1 MSIKEEEKEKL
12 PKLNV
17 RATNIRTLVLSVLI
31 IIALNMIGSR
41 YFVRLDLTSE
51 KRFTLTPA
59 TRLLLSELDDYVHF
73 QVYLEGDFPAGFK
86 RLRNQTREMLD
97 EFRAWSDFVTYEFI
111 NPTIEGDWER
121 TEENY
126 TMLVEQGLQPTQLQV
141 TTEDASSQQ
150 IIFPGAIA
158 RYQGREV
165 AISLLQEQMGE
176 SSENVINNSNQA
188 LEYNLASSIHK
199 LTVEQKPRVAFLEGN
214 GELDL
219 RFVADITFSLED
231 FYDVDRISING
242 NPEALSGVS
251 TLVVAQPLEEF
262 AEQDKFLIDQFVMHG
277 GSVLWLVD
285 PVYASMDSLQVTP
298 ETLGMAWPLNLDDM
312 LFRYGVRLNTD
323 LVMDMQSAPIPIT
336 TGSMGDRPQISMIP
350 WFYFPLVTP
359 ATNHPMVRNLN
370 AVRTEF
376 VSSIDT
382 VAAEGI
388 EKTFLLQSSPYTRV
402 LQTPARISFDIM
414 ESRTDE
420 SMYRDGSRPVAV
432 LLEGEFTSLYT
443 NRRSPVAN
451 LPAGFSRRDKG
462 ERTAMIVVSD
472 GDIIRNQFDNR
483 GQPLPLG
490 YDRFIDETFGNA
502 DFILNAINYLNDDRG
517 IMESR
522 AREVRLRMLDQ
533 SRVNQHKL
541 PVQLVNVALP
551 VIVLLIFGFLR
562 FWLRKRKYSK
572 KRV

>member
-17 RATNIRTLVLSVLI
+17 RAANIRTLVLSVLI

-336 TGSMGDRPQISMIP
+336 TGYMGDRPQISMIP

>member
-12 PKLNV
+12 PKRNV
-17 RATNIRTLVLSVLI
+17 RAANIRTLVLSVLI

-336 TGSMGDRPQISMIP
+336 TGYMGDRPQISMIP